1 MAVRYNAT
9 INRNINQVVRNYNA
23 KIRRLEKAEE
33 ELYLPELTSVKE
45 VKESVKNKR
54 ELDRMLKDLQR
65 YSERGMEKTVTF
77 SSGVEMSKYEAEK
90 LKRNLRIAKAKTTR
104 EISSFKSTPI
114 KIFGIPQSTPP
125 EYDEAYLNLKSQ
137 REKLDKDI
145 NRLNKRELER
155 LQSNI
160 NDILYSYDMEEQY
173 KSNWLDMIEKLGYY
187 GEIDPGKIEAIKE
200 RLRTISPTNFT
211 KLYRNEKSI
220 KAIQELYQ
228 DVIRNKGMM
237 DQELSS
243 DIQDIVSNFYSN
255 IDIILKDYE

>member
-1 MAVRYNAT
+1 MAVRYNAS
-9 INRNINQVVRNYNA
+9 INRNINTIVRNYNA

-65 YSERGMEKTVTF
+65 YSERGIEKTITF
-77 SSGVEMSKYEAEK
+77 SSGVEMSKYQAEK
-90 LKRNLRIAKAKTTR
+90 LKRNLRIAKAKATR

-228 DVIRNKGMM
+228 DVIRNKGML

>member
-1 MAVRYNAT
+1 MAVRYNAS
-9 INRNINQVVRNYNA
+9 INRNINSIVRNYNA

-45 VKESVKNKR
+45 VKESVRNKR

-77 SSGVEMSKYEAEK
+77 SSGVEMSKYQAEK
-90 LKRNLRIAKAKTTR
+90 LKRNLRIAKAKATR

-155 LQSNI
+155 LQCNI

-187 GEIDPGKIEAIKE
+187 GEIDPEKIEAIKE

-237 DQELSS
+237 DQELST

>member
-1 MAVRYNAT
+1 MAVRYNAS
-9 INRNINQVVRNYNA
+9 INKNINTIVRNYNA

-54 ELDRMLKDLQR
+54 ELDKLLRDLQR

-77 SSGVEMSKYEAEK
+77 SSGVEMSKYQAEK
-90 LKRNLRIAKAKTTR
+90 LKRNLRIAKAKATR

-228 DVIRNKGMM
+228 DVIRNKGML

>member
-9 INRNINQVVRNYNA
+9 INRNINQIVRNYNA
-23 KIRRLEKAEE
+23 KIKRLEKAEE

-45 VKESVKNKR
+45 VKETVKNKR
-54 ELDRMLKDLQR
+54 ELDRMLKDLQK

-77 SSGVEMSKYEAEK
+77 SSGVEMSKYQAEK
-90 LKRNLRIAKAKTTR
+90 LKRNLRVAKAKATR
-104 EISSFKSTPI
+104 ELSSFKSTPI
-114 KIFGIPQSTPP
+114 KIFGIPQSTPV

-228 DVIRNKGMM
+228 DVIRNKGML
-237 DQELSS
+237 DQELST

>member
-9 INRNINQVVRNYNA
+9 INRNINTIVRNYNA

-77 SSGVEMSKYEAEK
+77 FSGVEMSKYQAEK
-90 LKRNLRIAKAKTTR
+90 LKRNLRIAKAKATR

-228 DVIRNKGMM
+228 DVIRNKGML

>member
-1 MAVRYNAT
+1 MAVRYNAS
-9 INRNINQVVRNYNA
+9 INRNINTIVRNYNA

-77 SSGVEMSKYEAEK
+77 SSGIEMSKYEAEK
-90 LKRNLRIAKAKTTR
+90 LKRNLRIAKAKATR

-114 KIFGIPQSTPP
+114 KVFGIPQNTPH
-125 EYDEAYLNLKSQ
+125 EYDEEYLNLKAQ

-145 NRLNKRELER
+145 NRLSKRELER

-173 KSNWLDMIEKLGYY
+173 KANWLDMIGKLGYY
-187 GEIDPGKIEAIKE
+187 GEIDSSKIEEIKE
-200 RLRTISPTNFT
+200 RLKNISPTNFT

-228 DVIRNKGMM
+228 DVIRNKGKM
-237 DQELSS
+237 DQELST
-243 DIQDIVSNFYSN
+243 DIQDIVSNFYNN